1 MRIIF
6 MEFSYILVVT
16 VYISIV
22 KDRKSCI
29 RKVFFYRVISKTFQ
43 LK

>member
-1 MRIIF
+1 MSIIF
-6 MEFSYILVVT
+6 MEFSYILLVT

-29 RKVFFYRVISKTFQ
+29 RKVFFLLCYIKTFQ

>member
-1 MRIIF
+1 MSIIF
-6 MEFSYILVVT
+6 MEFSYILLVT

-29 RKVFFYRVISKTFQ
+29 RKVFFLSCYIKNFAT
-43 LK
+43 

>member
-29 RKVFFYRVISKTFQ
+29 RKVFFYRFISNTFQ